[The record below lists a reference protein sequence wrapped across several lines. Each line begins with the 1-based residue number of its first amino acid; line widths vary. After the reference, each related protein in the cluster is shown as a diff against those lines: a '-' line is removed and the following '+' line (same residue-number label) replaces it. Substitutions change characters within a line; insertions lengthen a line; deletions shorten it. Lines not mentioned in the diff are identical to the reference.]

1 MDRRF
6 VQSHKE
12 ALWAVFLT
20 LAYLIGWLLTAYLP
34 SDAPGVTGLPRWFE
48 MACLLLPVVFIILCW
63 LMVTFIFKE
72 VPLEDEN
79 AK

>member
-1 MDRRF
+1 MDKRF

-34 SDAPGVTGLPRWFE
+34 SGDPGVTGLPRWFE
-48 MACLLLPVVFIILCW
+48 MACLLLPVVFIIFCW
-63 LMVTFIFKE
+63 LMVKFIFKE

>member
-1 MDRRF
+1 MDKRF

-12 ALWAVFLT
+12 ALWAVLLT

-34 SDAPGVTGLPRWFE
+34 NDTPGVTGLPRWFE
-48 MACLLLPVVFIILCW
+48 MACLLLPIVFIILCW
-63 LMVTFIFKE
+63 LMVKFIFKE

>member
-12 ALWAVFLT
+12 ALWAVLLT

-34 SDAPGVTGLPRWFE
+34 SDTPGVTGLPHWFE
-48 MACLLLPVVFIILCW
+48 MACLLLPIVFIILCW
-63 LMVTFIFKE
+63 LMVKFIFKE

>member
-1 MDRRF
+1 MDKRF

-12 ALWAVFLT
+12 ALWAVLLT

-34 SDAPGVTGLPRWFE
+34 SDTPGVTGLPRWFE
-48 MACLLLPVVFIILCW
+48 MACLLLPIVFIILCW
-63 LMVTFIFKE
+63 LMVKFIFKE

>member
-1 MDRRF
+1 MDKRF

-34 SDAPGVTGLPRWFE
+34 SDDPGVTGLPRWFE
-48 MACLLLPVVFIILCW
+48 MACLLLPVVFIIFCW
-63 LMVTFIFKE
+63 LMVKFIFKE

>member
-12 ALWAVFLT
+12 ALWAVLLT

-34 SDAPGVTGLPRWFE
+34 NDTPGVTGLPRWFE
-48 MACLLLPVVFIILCW
+48 MACLLLPIVFIILCW
-63 LMVTFIFKE
+63 LMVKFIFKE

>member
-12 ALWAVFLT
+12 ALWAMFLT

-34 SDAPGVTGLPRWFE
+34 GDTPGVTGLPHWFE
-48 MACLLLPVVFIILCW
+48 MACLLLPITFILLCW
-63 LMVTFIFKE
+63 LMVKFIFKE